1 MQRLSQVNVL
11 VGVKTNE
18 WAEIATRQADQI
30 EQLEERVDS
39 LSRQL
44 ARFEDLDQRL
54 AMLEGRAVGAD
65 EAVVL
70 AVSDR

>member
-1 MQRLSQVNVL
+1 MNLL
-11 VGVKTNE
+11 LGVKTNE

-30 EQLEERVDS
+30 EQLDERVDS
-39 LSRQL
+39 LSSQL

-54 AMLEGRAVGAD
+54 GMLEGRAVGAD